1 MERQP
6 SGVDS
11 WPPEAG
17 ARPPVTSAV
26 RGCTSGLTTGAHALW
41 AYDSDQEHRAGL
53 VSYLTEGLAHG
64 ERIAYVG
71 HDGSEAHV
79 YDYLQGEGC
88 DVGDLVATGRLILG
102 AGRDRARRSD
112 FDLDARLRDYAM
124 LAENARTDGFSAFR
138 VADEISGLFKGP
150 GLCEHWL
157 AYELRADLLAA
168 HVPFTALCCG
178 DTRLIDAGSLR
189 RGAAVHSSSF
199 GAGVGH
205 PLHGAGVEYPLYRLH
220 STADSG
226 LAIEGEIDVSCSSEV
241 AALMIGA
248 VGHMH
253 TPTVDVS
260 ALRFADVFGMRAL
273 YSVLRTIGE
282 EQGEAPQ
289 VRGASPMFR
298 KLWRLMQFDAL
309 FTVLFT

>member
-6 SGVDS
+6 NGVNFRS
-11 WPPEAG
+11 PAAG
-17 ARPPVTSAV
+17 ARTRITSAV
-26 RGCTSGLTTGAHALW
+26 RGCTTGLRAGAHALW
-41 AYDSDQEHRAGL
+41 AYDSDEEHRAGL
-53 VSYLTEGLAHG
+53 VSYLTEGLAQG

-71 HDGSEAHV
+71 HAGSEARV
-79 YDYLQGEGC
+79 YDYLQGGGY
-88 DVGDLVATGRLILG
+88 DVGDLVATRRLVLG
-102 AGRDRARRSD
+102 AGRDRAGRSE
-112 FDLDARLRDYAM
+112 FDLDAWLQDYAQ
-124 LAENARTDGFSAFR
+124 LAENARADGFSAFR
-138 VADEISGLFKGP
+138 VAGEISGLFKTP

-168 HVPFTALCCG
+168 HVGFTALCCG
-178 DTRLIDAGSLR
+178 DARLIDAGLLC
-189 RGAAVHSSSF
+189 RGAAVHSSSL
-199 GAGVGH
+199 GAGVEY

-220 STADSG
+220 ATADSG

-260 ALRFADVFGMRAL
+260 ALRFADVSGMRAL

-282 EQGEAPQ
+282 EQSETPQ

-309 FTVLFT
+309 STVLFA